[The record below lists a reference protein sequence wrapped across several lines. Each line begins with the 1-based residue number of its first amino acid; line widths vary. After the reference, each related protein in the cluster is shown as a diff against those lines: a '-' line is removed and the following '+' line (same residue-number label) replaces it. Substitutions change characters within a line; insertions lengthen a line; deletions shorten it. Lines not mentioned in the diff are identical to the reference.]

1 MEAILKEGF
10 GELGLRL
17 PEGSAERFNA
27 YFEFLDEHSK
37 LMNLTAISG
46 KEDTAKLHF
55 LDCAALLCFHSFENK
70 RVIDVGSGAGFPGLP
85 LKIISPGMK
94 LSLLDSQKK
103 RVDFLESL
111 CAHLGYG
118 DIDCLWLRAEEAPPE
133 MREDFDIALSRAV
146 ARLNILAE
154 LCLPFVKVGG
164 VFLAMKGPD
173 PAAEI
178 DEAHSAFEK
187 LGGQLQNIF
196 EYTIPGS
203 DVRHT
208 VIAVKKIKHTPST
221 YPRRY
226 AKIQKS
232 PL

>member
-1 MEAILKEGF
+1 MEAILNGGF
-10 GELGLRL
+10 DRLGLRL
-17 PEGSAERFNA
+17 PEGSAEHFNA
-27 YFEFLDEHSK
+27 YFEFLDERSK

-46 KEDTAKLHF
+46 REDTARLHF
-55 LDCAALLCFHSFENK
+55 LDCAALLGFCGFENK

-85 LKIISPGMK
+85 LKIAVPDMH

-111 CAHLGYG
+111 CAHLGYS
-118 DIDCLWLRAEEAPPE
+118 DVTCLWARAEEAPPE
-133 MREDFDIALSRAV
+133 LRESFDIALSRAV
-146 ARLNILAE
+146 ARLNVLAE

-173 PAAEI
+173 PADEI
-178 DEAHSAFEK
+178 AEAHSALEK
-187 LGGQLQNIF
+187 LGGQFQEIF
-196 EYTIPGS
+196 EYTIPGT
-203 DVRHT
+203 DIRHT
-208 VIAVKKIKHTPST
+208 AVAIKKIGSTPSA